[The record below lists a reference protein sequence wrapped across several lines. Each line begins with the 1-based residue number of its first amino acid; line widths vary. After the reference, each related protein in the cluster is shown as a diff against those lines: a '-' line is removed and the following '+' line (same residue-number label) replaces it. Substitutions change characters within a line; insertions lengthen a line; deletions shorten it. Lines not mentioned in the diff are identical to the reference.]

1 MGRKSLKN
9 ERQKEIIRAFYKVTK
24 KEGIE
29 NASIAKVADI
39 LDMNPSLIIHYF
51 KTKEDLLNSLADFIL
66 ERYLSI
72 YKIDG
77 EIDSKEKLIQL
88 IDNLFSRK
96 WNRLF
101 DDGVFYSC
109 YALTYRN
116 AEFKDRFRNLH
127 VSLRKS
133 LCNIL
138 TEANSNLML
147 EITDVEQTV
156 ELVFSIL
163 EGAYYYLGM
172 VDNKLEYNEKANWYK
187 QHVFKFLN
195 LS

>member
-39 LDMNPSLIIHYF
+39 LNINPSLIIHYF
-51 KTKEDLLNSLADFIL
+51 KTKEDLLNSLAGFIL

-116 AEFKDRFRNLH
+116 SEFKDKFRNLH
-127 VSLRKS
+127 VSLRKR
-133 LCNIL
+133 LCNTL
-138 TEANSNLML
+138 TEANTDLL
-147 EITDVEQTV
+147 LGITDVEQTV

-187 QHVFKFLN
+187 QHVLKLLN

>member
-1 MGRKSLKN
+1 MGRKSLKK
-9 ERQKEIIRAFYKVTK
+9 ERQKEIIKALYKVTK

-29 NASIAKVADI
+29 NASIAKVAD
-39 LDMNPSLIIHYF
+39 LLEMNPSLIIHYF
-51 KTKEDLLNSLADFIL
+51 KTKEDLLNSLASFIL

-77 EIDSKEKLIQL
+77 EIDSKEKLKQL

-116 AEFKDRFRNLH
+116 PEFKDKFRYLH
-127 VSLRKS
+127 DSLRKR
-133 LCNIL
+133 LCSTL
-138 TEANSNLML
+138 TEANINLL
-147 EITDVEQTV
+147 LGIANVEQTV
-156 ELVFSIL
+156 ELVFNIL

-172 VDNKLEYNEKANWYK
+172 VDNKLEYNKKTNWYK
-187 QHVFKFLN
+187 QHVLKLLN